1 MPTENTSLK
10 ITTPAGDSNT
20 TNEMVV
26 EKINNYQRTLLIVT
40 GILLAL
46 LVVIAVTGTSGIYFY
61 YVLFSFLVLVFV
73 GSVRFVLVRFF
84 QSSSR
89 VQ

>member
-1 MPTENTSLK
+1 MPAENTSLK

-26 EKINNYQRTLLIVT
+26 ENINNYKRTLLIAT

-61 YVLFSFLVLVFV
+61 FVGLVWFGLVFV
-73 GSVRFVLVRFF
+73 GLVRFILVRFF